1 MKALAFG
8 DLSARETYFLLRRAA
23 NEMASGRQ
31 SKSGPVFRDEDGLVN
46 LVGGRGL
53 KGTSFVENKN
63 VEFDDSIFVVSR
75 VESRYR
81 VFQFALS
88 AELGRGYEDSADALL
103 LEGHHR
109 YRLGF
114 HNVRRGS
121 QYGHAILSETDHFT
135 DVGRRQYRALEP
147 EPGVPI
153 ARDTNHNHRLDT
165 GEQVEGSNR
174 AINIHWGGEWTV
186 GSAGCQVIQHWTQY
200 KAFVRLVEEDH
211 SIVGTIDD
219 ELAPRPAVDGTRF
232 VTYTLM
238 TGDFL
243 QEVYRRHFVRYLPV
257 RISGSGP
264 GPQAATPEAADL
276 AAFLRPALQ
285 RADQHAW
292 RRIEVLAG
300 PGGGGAPLLRP
311 ASSRSGSPRHGGA
324 PHQRVAARPAAG
336 RLVCRSGPR
345 ALPVVD
351 GSRRRRGGAAG
362 RRARLAPPPDAAAL
376 AAGHPAN
383 SFLPTAHGPQRRATG
398 PAST

>member
-1 MKALAFG
+1 MKSIEFG
-8 DLSARETYFLLRRAA
+8 GLSIREKYFLLRRACI
-23 NEMASGRQ
+23 EMSTPGTTPDQ
-31 SKSGPVFRDEDGLVN
+31 EFRDENGFVN
-46 LVGGRGL
+46 LIGVRGL
-53 KGTSFVENKN
+53 HGQTFVENN
-63 VEFDDSIFVVSR
+63 NDGYNDSMFVVSR
-75 VESRYR
+75 TGSDYR
-81 VFQFALS
+81 VTQFAMS
-88 AELGRGYEDSADALL
+88 AELGKKNEAVADAFLL
-103 LEGHHR
+103 QGHHK
-109 YRLGF
+109 YRLGY
-114 HNVRRGS
+114 HKEASRP
-121 QYGHAILSETDHFT
+121 ILLSETDRWQ
-135 DVGRRQYRALEP
+135 DVPGRRHRALEP
-147 EPGVPI
+147 ALGVPL
-153 ARDTNHNHRLDT
+153 ARDVNHNDRFDPGERLETSDL
-165 GEQVEGSNR
+165 S
-174 AINIHWGGEWTV
+174 INIHWGGESTV
-186 GSAGCQVIQHWTQY
+186 GSRGCQVIQHWTQY
-200 KAFVRLVEEDH
+200 KAFIRLVEEDH
-211 SIVGTIDD
+211 SIVGTIDN

-238 TGDFL
+238 MGDFL
-243 QEVYRRHFVRYLPV
+243 QAIYRRHFVAYLPV
-257 RISGSGP
+257 RVSGSGP